1 MQTLESILLEHPF
14 FIGMEERYLRV
25 LVACACNERFDGG
38 DVIFRQ
44 GQEANQF
51 FLIRSGKVELQ
62 LFADR
67 RAALTIMTLEEGDI
81 LGWSWLSTPYR
92 WKFTARA
99 LETTQAISLDGKCV
113 REKVEKDHDLGYEL
127 LKRFVQIIEERLQAT
142 SLQLLNVYER

>member
-1 MQTLESILLEHPF
+1 METLERILVEHPF
-14 FIGMEERYLRV
+14 FNSMEERHLEA
-25 LVACACNERFDGG
+25 LVACACNERFDAGEM
-38 DVIFRQ
+38 IFRQ

-67 RAALTIMTLEEGDI
+67 HGPLTIMTLEAGDI

-99 LETTQAISLDGKCV
+99 LETTRAISLDAKCV
-113 REKVEKDHDLGYEL
+113 REKAEKDHDLGYGL
-127 LKRFVQIIEERLQAT
+127 LKRFVRIIEERFQAT